1 MFATPLF
8 CPNMPRIQKFDFEIR
23 ILKVLLLIVLIVSNW
38 VQAFLDA
45 KLV

>member
-1 MFATPLF
+1 
-8 CPNMPRIQKFDFEIR
+8 MPRIQKFDFEIR